1 MDDSAEY
8 TYGLERFSGR
18 EEAVLDGL
26 AELSVSTVGAE
37 NGDESGSPKT
47 QAFLQGIAD
56 AAGVVGVLDQLE
68 GAADGQDEEEATE
81 EALVRLTEKVVALT
95 AINERLE
102 EQLLEQEQEHDTSE
116 PERLAG

>member
-1 MDDSAEY
+1 
-8 TYGLERFSGR
+8 
-18 EEAVLDGL
+18 
-26 AELSVSTVGAE
+26 VGAE

-47 QAFLQGIAD
+47 RAFLQGITD

-68 GAADGQDEEEATE
+68 GADGQDEEEATE
-81 EALVRLTEKVVALT
+81 EALVRLTEKVAALT